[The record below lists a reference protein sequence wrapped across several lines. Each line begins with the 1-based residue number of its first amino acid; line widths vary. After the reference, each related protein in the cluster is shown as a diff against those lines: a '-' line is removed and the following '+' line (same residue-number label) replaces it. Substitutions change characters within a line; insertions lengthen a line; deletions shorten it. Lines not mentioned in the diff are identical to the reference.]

1 MTEIAVG
8 RRRLVFGALLLVLF
22 VAALDQT
29 IVATA
34 LPTIVGELGGF
45 EHLSWVV
52 TAYLLASTVAG
63 PIYGKLGDM
72 YGRKRVLQAALVLF
86 LAGSTLCGLAGSMLE
101 LIVFRAVQG
110 LGGGGLIVVSMA
122 VVGDI
127 VAPRE
132 RGRYQGLFGAVFGVA
147 TVIGPLLGG
156 FFVDHLSWRW
166 IFYINVPLG
175 LLALAVI
182 AVAFHSPAVH
192 VRHRID
198 YLGASLLAG
207 GLTAIVLF
215 TSLGGTTWA
224 WDSPQIVALMVL
236 GVALLVAFAFVER
249 RASEPI
255 LPLDLFRNRTF
266 SVTSAIGFV
275 VGFALFGGITYL
287 PLYLQIVKG
296 AGATESGKAGSFSQ
310 AGSRMSRT
318 IMPRQTCSLCRR
330 CKKLSATLFWRRF
343 LQDCRL

>member
-52 TAYLLASTVAG
+52 TAYLLASTVVG

-132 RGRYQGLFGAVFGVA
+132 RGRYQGLFGGVLGVA
-147 TVIGPLLGG
+147 VVAGPLLGG
-156 FFVDHLSWRW
+156 FFVDNLSWRW
-166 IFYINVPLG
+166 IFYINLP
-175 LLALAVI
+175 LAL
-182 AVAFHSPAVH
+182 
-192 VRHRID
+192 
-198 YLGASLLAG
+198 
-207 GLTAIVLF
+207 
-215 TSLGGTTWA
+215 
-224 WDSPQIVALMVL
+224 VALVVISSVL
-236 GVALLVAFAFVER
+236 ESRQVTELCRNLGQ
-249 RASEPI
+249 RASVASVDYMHRLYWVSFWEQVRRSSGRFR
-255 LPLDLFRNRTF
+255 DLR
-266 SVTSAIGFV
+266 
-275 VGFALFGGITYL
+275 
-287 PLYLQIVKG
+287 
-296 AGATESGKAGSFSQ
+296 GKAGGGRTARAWVETRARNWRFVAESLPAFHHFVVSARQ
-310 AGSRMSRT
+310 SAGSPPVR
-318 IMPRQTCSLCRR
+318 
-330 CKKLSATLFWRRF
+330 SA
-343 LQDCRL
+343 